1 MEKEIMVTLTREELD
16 TLNKSLYKNIEKLKS
31 KGQEMK
37 SIIECLEENKGY
49 CENGELDSVKEFFE
63 DISNELAQCDKLW
76 GRLRAL

>member
-1 MEKEIMVTLTREELD
+1 
-16 TLNKSLYKNIEKLKS
+16 
-31 KGQEMK
+31 MK

-63 DISNELAQCDKLW
+63 DISNELAQCHKLW